1 MMRQAVQIALL
12 ATIVVAFPWLAVSIA
27 ANLQMLPSGSSGT
40 PPVSCS
46 ANCPATSQ
54 AVLPPT
60 AGNPLVFEFT
70 LAVVLTLLVLTGI
83 IAWRRKVQTS
93 RGLWSLLSLLFFFA
107 LVYALAAVLRTLQT
121 NPLPNIGGLY
131 SEFYWVSYLPLAV
144 ILIGGA
150 LGAKWI
156 MQRPDLTPSRGIQ
169 STVSEEK
176 KVAVLKALD
185 RAIHS
190 LRSGSDPRSVVI
202 SCYRALCET
211 LQERGVPSRP
221 SMTARE
227 FEAASESTLTIHHET
242 LHRLTALFEKARY
255 SDEEVGTRDAAEA
268 ESVLTEL
275 KSEVSEM
282 VGAK

>member
-1 MMRQAVQIALL
+1 
-12 ATIVVAFPWLAVSIA
+12 VAFPWLAVSIA
-27 ANLQMLPSGSSGT
+27 ANLQSLPSGSSG
-40 PPVSCS
+40 PPSISCS
-46 ANCPATSQ
+46 PNCPASSQ

-60 AGNPLVFEFT
+60 AGNPLLLELT
-70 LAVVLTLLVLTGI
+70 LAVVLALLVLTGI

-93 RGLWSLLSLLFFFA
+93 RGIWSLLSLLFFFA
-107 LVYALAAVLRTLQT
+107 LVYGLAAVLRTLQA
-121 NPLPNIGGLY
+121 NPLPNLGGLY
-131 SEFYWVSYLPLAV
+131 PELYWLSYLPLAL

-156 MQRPDLTPSRGIQ
+156 LQRPDLTTSKRIQ
-169 STVSEEK
+169 STPPEEK
-176 KVAVLKALD
+176 MAVLKVLD
-185 RAIHS
+185 RAIRS
-190 LRSGSDPRSVVI
+190 LRSGSDPRSMII

-211 LQERGVPSRP
+211 LQERGVPSTP

-227 FEAASESTLTIHHET
+227 FEAASENTLPIHHET

-255 SDEEVGTRDAAEA
+255 SDEEVGARDAAEA

-275 KSEVSEM
+275 KSEVLES